1 MSGATVISSDD
12 RRLAVTCAAAWIAG
26 WHRLRR
32 QPGASSGS
40 GPNTWT
46 RSRSGRACRP
56 SGAWSPRSAPR
67 GWNTRACAPVR
78 RSAHCRA
85 SSARAFSVTCASS
98 RARLCASGARCA
110 MSGGA
115 PGGDSY
121 RNLELLRWPR
131 SHATCRAA
139 MPRAAQPC
147 HVQRHRDEQG
157 AGRNP
162 AGPRRQQRADEPQQ
176 AQKAQQHGQLEQA
189 EQVRSER
196 SERVRHGGGG

>member
-85 SSARAFSVTCASS
+85 SSARAFSLTCAPL
-98 RARLCASGARCA
+98 RPLRYARGARCA
-110 MSGGA
+110 MSGGGLLGSYA
-115 PGGDSY
+115 PGA
-121 RNLELLRWPR
+121 RRCLRIQAICHGTAAISANTPGQNSHRGVCQNSQAKAATTRAKKAASPILR
-131 SHATCRAA
+131 SKSTKPVSGARGWLMA
-139 MPRAAQPC
+139 M
-147 HVQRHRDEQG
+147 E
-157 AGRNP
+157 
-162 AGPRRQQRADEPQQ
+162 
-176 AQKAQQHGQLEQA
+176 
-189 EQVRSER
+189 S
-196 SERVRHGGGG
+196 ST